1 MISVENALKLVK
13 EQVQPLSRRL
23 EVSLNDAF
31 GRYLSEDVLSKIN
44 MPPFPQSAMDGYA
57 VHFSEEIDRYELIGE
72 IAAGSDFHPSLKLGQ
87 AVRIFTGGAV
97 PESATTVV
105 RQEDVLV
112 EDGWISFTAGV
123 KQNMNIRPKAEQI
136 AVGEIALR
144 KGSYLD
150 AAAIGYLGMLGHEKV
165 AVTDAPK
172 VAILTTGDELV
183 KPGQALAYGQV
194 YESNSIMLEQA
205 FRSKSI
211 HQIQHVKL
219 PDDYDQTVAAIE
231 KVLNDCDLIVLS
243 GGISVGDYDY
253 VKSGLEANGVEEVFY
268 KVKQKPG
275 KPLFFGTKN
284 QKCIF
289 ALPGNPAAALT
300 AFYVYL
306 FPALQQMQG
315 GQFEGCTRIQL
326 PIASDYSRKAKRAE
340 FLKGKIE
347 NNEVAVLSAQSSAM
361 LSSFTQADGLIY
373 IPFETL
379 ELKKGDEVEV
389 LLL

>member
-1 MISVENALKLVK
+1 MISVENAIKLVK
-13 EQVQPLSRRL
+13 EHVQPLSRSV
-23 EVSLNDAF
+23 EVSLDNAF
-31 GRYLSEDVLSKIN
+31 GRFLSEDVFSKID

-57 VHFSEEIDRYELIGE
+57 VHFSKEIDRFELIGE
-72 IAAGSDFHPSLKLGQ
+72 IAAGSDFHPNLKLGQ

-112 EDGWISFTAGV
+112 EDGWISFTASV

-136 AVGEIALR
+136 AIGEIALG

-150 AAAIGYLGMLGHEKV
+150 AAAIGYLGMLGHDCV
-165 AVTDAPK
+165 QVVDAPI

-183 KPGQALAYGQV
+183 KPGQNLAYGQV

-231 KVLNDCDLIVLS
+231 KVLNDYDLIVLS
-243 GGISVGDYDY
+243 GGISVGEYDY
-253 VKSGLEANGVEEVFY
+253 VKSALEANGVEEVFY

-284 QKCIF
+284 QKYIF

-315 GQFEGCTRIQL
+315 GQFEGCKRIKL
-326 PIASDYSRKAKRAE
+326 PIASDYTRKAKRAE

-347 NNEVAVLSAQSSAM
+347 NDQLVVLTAQSSAM
-361 LSSFTQADGLIY
+361 LSSFTQTDGLIY
-373 IPFETL
+373 IPFEIL
-379 ELKKGDEVEV
+379 ELKKGDEVE
-389 LLL
+389 LLLL